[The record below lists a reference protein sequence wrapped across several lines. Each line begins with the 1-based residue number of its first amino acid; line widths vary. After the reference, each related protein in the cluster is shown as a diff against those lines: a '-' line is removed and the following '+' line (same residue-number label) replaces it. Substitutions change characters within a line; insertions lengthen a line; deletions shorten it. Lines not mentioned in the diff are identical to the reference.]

1 MTATEY
7 LRKRNIVANNKS
19 DLIIGFDDGSEV
31 SLIEIMDSYHQAKLK
46 LLGIANV
53 VWQSEQLVC
62 SCCEACGCEKELK
75 ICEDCYMKNI
85 H

>member
-1 MTATEY
+1 MEEYQNQSLEKAISYCIENFSTKEAT
-7 LRKRNIVANNKS
+7 KRIIDYIKS
-19 DLIIGFDDGSEV
+19 DRELTEQ
-31 SLIEIMDSYHQAKLK
+31 LRQY
-46 LLGIANV
+46 NV
-53 VWQSEQLVC
+53 VRQSEQLVY